1 MKHLPLLCL
10 FSAFCAAPAGC
21 QNPTEEINPNGE
33 TRLSATVGKTKIV
46 VVLHTSTVDIGSPV
60 DDPNFGRD
68 SKFVQCT
75 GGRSPCVLTG
85 QLSILVDG
93 DEVDVPRSAFAD
105 LGDIVSVEVS
115 RDGDNFALT
124 IEGGDA
130 AYSYLARLIFDK
142 HRVLERKLYPGE
154 FRDYLVEDT
163 HYFSVPVIP

>member
-1 MKHLPLLCL
+1 MKPLPLLCL
-10 FSAFCAAPAGC
+10 LSAFCAAPADC
-21 QNPTEEINPNGE
+21 QNRTPEINPNGE
-33 TRLSATVGKTKIV
+33 TRLSATVGKIRIV

-60 DDPNFGRD
+60 DNPDFGRE

-93 DEVDVPRSAFAD
+93 DEVEVPKSAFAD

-142 HRVLERKLYPGE
+142 HRVLERRLYPGE
-154 FRDYLVEDT
+154 FREHLAEDT
-163 HYFSVPVIP
+163 RYYPGLVIP